1 MKLFQVSDVLG
12 ETSTARGAA
21 LRRTHVGRGRGTVT
35 GPGTAARMTDT
46 GAAGATWSAGA
57 TTASSSAPT
66 TTPRQGRILCNNR
79 RRKRGFMCRKMR
91 HFAAQNAYSS
101 INNLSNVCKIFTPSS
116 RTTAV
121 SGPRAAVWLEAWALE
136 V

>member
-1 MKLFQVSDVLG
+1 MFVFQ
-12 ETSTARGAA
+12 ARA
-21 LRRTHVGRGRGTVT
+21 TVT
-35 GPGTAARMTDT
+35 GLVTGASMTGTS
-46 GAAGATWSAGA
+46 AAGATWSAGA

-79 RRKRGFMCRKMR
+79 RGKRDVMCRKMR

-101 INNLSNVCKIFTPSS
+101 INNLSNVCKIFTPSP